1 VYDEERG
8 ERTPYVPGALNVGLT
23 AGLGAV
29 VALGQWQVQPYV
41 TLGSGAP
48 DRQKSSPWNAY
59 PAYVEG
65 GLVVLRAHRW

>member
-1 VYDEERG
+1 
-8 ERTPYVPGALNVGLT
+8 
-23 AGLGAV
+23 
-29 VALGQWQVQPYV
+29 V